1 MVDELKIPP
10 EVAELMH
17 REEML
22 RRAGEELLQ
31 EANCLRARYESII
44 SQLRRMREQNH
55 AGAEVA
61 EIDTQAE

>member
-22 RRAGEELLQ
+22 RRAGEELLE
-31 EANCLRARYESII
+31 EANFLRTRYESII
-44 SQLRRMREQNH
+44 TQLRKLREETH
-55 AGAEVA
+55 ASAEV
-61 EIDTQAE
+61 DPQTK

>member
-22 RRAGEELLQ
+22 RRAGEELLE
-31 EANCLRARYESII
+31 EANFLRARYENII
-44 SQLRRMREQNH
+44 SQLRKLREQNH
-55 AGAEVA
+55 VTAA
-61 EIDTQAE
+61 IDPQAK

>member
-22 RRAGEELLQ
+22 RRAGEELLE
-31 EANCLRARYESII
+31 EANFLRARYESII
-44 SQLRRMREQNH
+44 TQLRKLRDQNH
-55 AGAEVA
+55 AGAA
-61 EIDTQAE
+61 IDPQTE